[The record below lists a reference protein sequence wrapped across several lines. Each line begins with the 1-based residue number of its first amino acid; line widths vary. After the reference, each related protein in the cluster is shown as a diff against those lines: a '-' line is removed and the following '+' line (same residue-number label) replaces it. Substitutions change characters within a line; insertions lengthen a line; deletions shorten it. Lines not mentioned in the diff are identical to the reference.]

1 MSSAP
6 WSGRRLHVL
15 GIAGAGMSALAVL
28 AKGLGAEVTGSDRGE
43 SRYLPGVREAGIPVT
58 IGHDAAN
65 LPDGDDLVVV
75 SSTAIPEDNP
85 ERAEARRR
93 GLADRSRHGLLR
105 EVCAEHRVIAVAGA
119 HGKTT
124 TSAMVVHALQGA
136 GEDPSYLVGGILHAT
151 GHNVHV
157 GTSGWLVVEA
167 DESDRSFLET
177 RPEIAVV
184 TSVELDHHGTYDGLA
199 GLEDAFREFLAGA
212 RHRVVWDRP
221 SLDRVV
227 DAVAGPAAVHRYDA
241 TDARVEDT
249 SQRFVLRCRSWPA
262 GAGVVPARGGGFER
276 RPGADDA
283 PLPDTSDVVAQD
295 EADPAGPPWDGASVT
310 LGQPGLHNAWNAAA
324 AVVAAA
330 ASGADV
336 AQAAAALAT
345 FPGTGRRFDRV
356 GTGPAGAEVVDD
368 YAHHPTEVAA
378 TIRAARTLG
387 PGRVVA
393 VFQPHLFSRTQM
405 LAAEFGAALAEADL
419 VCVLD
424 VYPARERAEDFPGI
438 TGLTLARTAADA
450 ADGRPVVLLPT
461 IGDAL
466 ERLPALLHEGDL
478 VLCMGA
484 GDVDAVARGLV
495 AAAG

>member
-43 SRYLPGVREAGIPVT
+43 SRYLAGVREAGIPVSV
-58 IGHDAAN
+58 GHDAAN
-65 LPDGDDLVVV
+65 VPDGDDLVVV

-93 GLADRSRHGLLR
+93 GLPDRSRHQLLR

-177 RPEIAVV
+177 HPEVAVV
-184 TSVELDHHGTYDGLA
+184 TSVELDHHGTYEGLA
-199 GLEDAFREFLAGA
+199 GLEDAFREFLGGA

-221 SLDRVV
+221 SLDRVL
-227 DAVAGPAAVHRYDA
+227 DGDLRAGSTHRYDA
-241 TDARVEDT
+241 AHVDVIDAA
-249 SQRFVLRCRSWPA
+249 QRFEVRDR
-262 GAGVVPARGGGFER
+262 
-276 RPGADDA
+276 AD
-283 PLPDTSDVVAQD
+283 
-295 EADPAGPPWDGASVT
+295 ADPGTVSWDGTAVT

-324 AVVAAA
+324 AVLAAA

-336 AQAAAALAT
+336 TRAAAALAT

-356 GTGPAGAEVVDD
+356 GTGPAGSEIVDD

-378 TIRAARTLG
+378 TIRAARTLR

-424 VYPARERAEDFPGI
+424 VYPARERAEDFSGV

-450 ADGRPVVLLPT
+450 ADGRPIVLLPT
-461 IGDAL
+461 IQDAL
-466 ERLPALLHEGDL
+466 ERLPALLREGDL

>member
-43 SRYLPGVREAGIPVT
+43 SRYLDGVRAAGIAVG
-58 IGHDAAN
+58 IGHDAGN

-85 ERAEARRR
+85 ERVEARRR
-93 GLADRSRHGLLR
+93 GLPDRSRHQLLR

-124 TSAMVVHALQGA
+124 TSAMTVHALQGA
-136 GEDPSYLVGGILHAT
+136 GEDPSYLVGGILRST
-151 GHNVHV
+151 GRNVHV

-177 RPEIAVV
+177 HPEIAVV
-184 TSVELDHHGTYDGLA
+184 TSVELDHHGTYA
-199 GLEDAFREFLAGA
+199 GRADLDAAFRTFLAGA
-212 RHRVVWDRP
+212 TERVVWDRRE
-221 SLDRVV
+221 LDRIVPA
-227 DAVAGPAAVHRYDA
+227 DAAHVHRYDVDSSTPGDGA
-241 TDARVEDT
+241 
-249 SQRFVLRCRSWPA
+249 QRFAWRDRTVGLR
-262 GAGVVPARGGGFER
+262 
-276 RPGADDA
+276 
-283 PLPDTSDVVAQD
+283 
-295 EADPAGPPWDGASVT
+295 
-310 LGQPGLHNAWNAAA
+310 QPGLHNAWNATAA
-324 AVVAAA
+324 LTAATLA
-330 ASGADV
+330 GADPDR
-336 AQAAAALAT
+336 AADAMLD
-345 FPGTGRRFDRV
+345 FPGTGRRFEQT
-356 GTGPAGAEVVDD
+356 GIGPAGAVIIDD

-387 PGRVVA
+387 PRRIVA

-405 LAAEFGAALAEADL
+405 LADAFGAALAEADL
-419 VCVLD
+419 ICLLD
-424 VYPARERAEDFPGI
+424 VYPARERAEDFPGVD
-438 TGLTLARTAADA
+438 GLTLARTAADA
-450 ADGRPVVLLPT
+450 ADGRPVLLLPT
-461 IGDAL
+461 IADAI
-466 ERLPALLHEGDL
+466 ERLPALLRAGDL
-478 VLCMGA
+478 CLCMGA

>member
-43 SRYLPGVREAGIPVT
+43 SRYLAGVREAGIPVT

-65 LPDGDDLVVV
+65 VPPGDDLVVV

-85 ERAEARRR
+85 ERVEARRR

-151 GHNVHV
+151 GRNVHV

-177 RPEIAVV
+177 HPEVAVV
-184 TSVELDHHGTYDGLA
+184 TSVELDHHGTYEGRA
-199 GLEDAFREFLAGA
+199 GLEDAFRGFLRGA
-212 RHRVVWDRP
+212 RHRIVWDRP
-221 SLDRVV
+221 ELDRVI
-227 DAVAGPAAVHRYDA
+227 DGAGGDGTIHRYDA
-241 TDARVEDT
+241 GDVTVVDT
-249 SQRFVLRCRSWPA
+249 AQRFVVRDQT
-262 GAGVVPARGGGFER
+262 ARGT
-276 RPGADDA
+276 DA
-283 PLPDTSDVVAQD
+283 GLA
-295 EADPAGPPWDGASVT
+295 VT
-310 LGQPGLHNAWNAAA
+310 IGQPGLHNAWNAAA
-324 AVVAAA
+324 AVLAAA
-330 ASGADV
+330 AAGADV
-336 AQAAAALAT
+336 PRAAAALAT
-345 FPGTGRRFDRV
+345 FAGTGRRFDRT
-356 GTGPAGAEVVDD
+356 GQGPAGAEIVDD

-378 TIRAARTLG
+378 TIRAARTLA
-387 PGRVVA
+387 PRRVVA
-393 VFQPHLFSRTQM
+393 VFQPHLYSRTQM

-424 VYPARERAEDFPGI
+424 VYPARERAEDFPGVS
-438 TGLTLARTAADA
+438 GLTLARTAADA
-450 ADGRPVVLLPT
+450 SDGRPVLLLPT
-461 IGDAL
+461 IADAV
-466 ERLPALLHEGDL
+466 ERLPALLHRGDL

>member
-1 MSSAP
+1 MSSAA

-28 AKGLGAEVTGSDRGE
+28 AKGLGAEVTGSDRNE
-43 SRYLPGVREAGIPVT
+43 SRYLDGVRAAGIEVS

-65 LPDGDDLVVV
+65 VPAGDDLVVV

-93 GLADRSRHGLLR
+93 GLPDRSRHQLLR

-124 TSAMVVHALQGA
+124 TSAMTVHALRGA
-136 GEDPSYLVGGILHAT
+136 GEDPSFLVGGILRST
-151 GHNVHV
+151 GRNVHV

-184 TSVELDHHGTYDGLA
+184 TSVELDHHGTYA
-199 GLEDAFREFLAGA
+199 GRSDLEAAFREFLAGA
-212 RHRVVWDRP
+212 RERIVWDRRD
-221 SLDRVV
+221 LDRVLPDG
-227 DAVAGPAAVHRYDA
+227 DAVPRHPEGDATRTGDDEEGGGQDAASRPGDTACTHRYDVA
-241 TDARVEDT
+241 TSEPGDGA
-249 SQRFVLRCRSWPA
+249 QRFAWEGREVGLR
-262 GAGVVPARGGGFER
+262 
-276 RPGADDA
+276 
-283 PLPDTSDVVAQD
+283 
-295 EADPAGPPWDGASVT
+295 
-310 LGQPGLHNAWNAAA
+310 QPGIHNAWNATAA
-324 AVVAAA
+324 LTAATLAGADPDRAAA
-330 ASGADV
+330 AMLD
-336 AQAAAALAT
+336 
-345 FPGTGRRFDRV
+345 FPGTGRRFEQTGV
-356 GTGPAGAEVVDD
+356 GPAGAVVVDD

-378 TIRAARTLG
+378 TIRAARTLA
-387 PGRVVA
+387 PRRVVA

-405 LAAEFGAALAEADL
+405 LGAEFGAALAEADL

-438 TGLTLARTAADA
+438 DGLFLARITADA
-450 ADGRPVVLLPT
+450 ADGRPVLLLPT
-461 IGDAL
+461 IADAL
-466 ERLPALLHEGDL
+466 EWLPALLRDGDL

-495 AAAG
+495 AAG